1 MEDSPEALM
10 ELKSNVSRETINKLD
25 AYRTLILAEKQSLI
39 SKKDKNLIWTRHFYD
54 SLRISDLIRENKQ
67 NIIDI
72 GSGSGLPGIPLSL
85 FYNGENSIFLCENRR
100 KRAEFLE
107 YCIDALKLKNT
118 YVIPHKVEKATNQKF
133 DVVLARAVGR
143 LNDLLSI
150 SYNISKKSTTF
161 LFHKGIH
168 IDDEIAEATK
178 YWIFDH
184 KLHEN
189 SVEKGSYILELNNV
203 IKSNS

>member
-1 MEDSPEALM
+1 MEDSPEALK
-10 ELKSNVSRETINKLD
+10 ELKNNVSRETINKLD
-25 AYRTLILAEKQSLI
+25 TYRTLILSEEQSLI

-54 SLRISDLIRENKQ
+54 SLRISDLIRDNKQ

-85 FYNGENSIFLCENRR
+85 LYNGENSIFLCENRK
-100 KRAEFLE
+100 KRAKFLE
-107 YCIDALKLKNT
+107 HCIDELKLKNT
-118 YVIPHKVEKATNQKF
+118 YVIPHKAEKATNQKF
-133 DVVLARAVGR
+133 DIVLARAVGR

-178 YWIFDH
+178 YWNFDH

-189 SVEKGSYILELNNV
+189 SVEKRSYILELNNV
-203 IKSNS
+203 IKSST

>member
-1 MEDSPEALM
+1 MEDSPEALK
-10 ELKSNVSRETINKLD
+10 ELKNNVSRETINKLD
-25 AYRTLILAEKQSLI
+25 TYRTLILSEKQSLI

-54 SLRISDLIRENKQ
+54 SLRISDLIRDNKQ

-85 FYNGENSIFLCENRR
+85 LYNGENSIFLCENRK
-100 KRAEFLE
+100 KRAKFLE
-107 YCIDALKLKNT
+107 HCIDELKLKNT
-118 YVIPHKVEKATNQKF
+118 YVIPHKAEKATSQKF
-133 DVVLARAVGR
+133 DIVLARAVGR

-168 IDDEIAEATK
+168 IDDEIDEATK
-178 YWIFDH
+178 YWKFDH
-184 KLHEN
+184 ILHEN

-203 IKSNS
+203 IKSTT